1 MDDLNIFVG
10 VNPHEYSKKHIS
22 QGIEW
27 LTHKLDAGASE
38 LIT

>member
-1 MDDLNIFVG
+1 MNDLNIFVSAY
-10 VNPHEYSKKHIS
+10 PHEYSKKHIG

-27 LTHKLDAGASE
+27 LKHKLDVRASE